1 MTHSCITLQGVG
13 WALPDGTPLFSD
25 LNEQFDS
32 RHTGLVG
39 RNGVGK
45 SVLARILAGL
55 VQPTRG
61 HCTRQGR
68 VHYLA
73 QQITPAADASV
84 SSLAGVQHTLEALA
98 RIEQGSCA
106 VEDFEAVGDAWDIRQ
121 RLQQALHA
129 HGLGHLDADRPA
141 STLSGGQ
148 AMRVALIGAALAQAD
163 FLILDEP
170 SNHLDQPARQALIE
184 QLQAWPHGLLVIS
197 HDRALLEVMQR
208 TVELSSLG
216 LRSYGGPYRFYAQCK
231 AQEQHSAVLA
241 LEHSKLQRRRD
252 EQAMRQ
258 QHERQ
263 ERRQAHG
270 RQQGRH
276 ANQAAII
283 QGRQKERSEGS
294 AGRLRQ
300 QHTAAQDRLDQQ
312 VHAAAQQVE
321 DSVLIALQALS
332 TPLVTRRCV
341 ATLEAVTLPFV
352 SLALQR
358 IDLLLGG
365 QQRIGVVGANGCGK
379 STLLKVLA
387 GHLMPLA
394 GTCHVTPDTVYL
406 DQQLTP
412 LDPARTVLE
421 QLQSVNRQASVS
433 ELRTRLAQLGLGARK
448 AESPS
453 GRLSGGERLKAALAC
468 VLYADPVPQLVL
480 LDEPGNHLDLPSIQA
495 LEILLRGYQG
505 ALVVVSHDQALLD
518 NLGLTH
524 CLLAS
529 EQGWRLDA
537 WQGASTA

>member
-1 MTHSCITLQGVG
+1 MTHSCITLQGVC
-13 WALPDGTPLFSD
+13 WALPDGTPLFCD

-73 QQITPAADASV
+73 QQITPAAGASV
-84 SSLAGVQHTLEALA
+84 ASLAGVQPVLAALA

-106 VEDFEAVGDAWDIRQ
+106 VEDFEAVGEGWDIRQ

-129 HGLGHLDADRPA
+129 NGLGELEADRPA

-148 AMRVALIGAALAQAD
+148 AMRVSLIGAALAQAD

-184 QLQAWPHGLLVIS
+184 QLQAWPRGLLVIS
-197 HDRALLEVMQR
+197 HDRSLLEVMQR

-216 LRSYGGPYRFYAQCK
+216 LRSYGGPYGFYAQCK

-241 LEHSKLQRRRD
+241 LEHSKAQRRRD

-294 AGRLRQ
+294 TGRLRE
-300 QHTAAQDRLDQQ
+300 QHAALQARLALQVHEAAQR
-312 VHAAAQQVE
+312 VE
-321 DSVLIALQALS
+321 DAALIALQALPAPAVMS
-332 TPLVTRRCV
+332 RCV
-341 ATLEAVTLPFV
+341 ATLEALTLPFV
-352 SLALQR
+352 GTAPQR

-365 QQRIGVVGANGCGK
+365 QQRVGVVGANGCGK

-387 GHLMPLA
+387 GQLMPA
-394 GTCHVTPDTVYL
+394 SGVCRVTPDTVYL
-406 DQQLTP
+406 DQQQTA
-412 LDPARTVLE
+412 LDPARPVLE
-421 QLQSVNRQASVS
+421 QLQAVNRKAGVS
-433 ELRTRLAQLGLGARK
+433 ELRTRLAQLGLDARK
-448 AESPS
+448 VESPS

-468 VLYADPVPQLVL
+468 VLYADPVPSLVL

-495 LEILLRGYQG
+495 LETLLRDYQG
-505 ALVVVSHDQALLD
+505 ALMVVSHDQVLLD
-518 NLGLTH
+518 NLRLTH
-524 CLLAS
+524 RLRGS
-529 EQGWRLDA
+529 EQGWRLEA
-537 WQGASTA
+537 W